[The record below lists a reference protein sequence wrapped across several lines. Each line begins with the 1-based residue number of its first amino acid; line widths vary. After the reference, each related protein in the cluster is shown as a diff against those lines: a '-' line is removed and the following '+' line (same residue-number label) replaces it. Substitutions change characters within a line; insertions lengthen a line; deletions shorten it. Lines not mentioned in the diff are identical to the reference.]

1 MKNDSHFIY
10 DEDTVGTWY
19 KERMAVET
27 IIDEELGIAVQTIDG
42 DLTLE
47 DVVAAQRL
55 LYVDMSFDPRKP
67 CLWDSINGNI
77 ATAMDFG
84 GMQESVQRSRS
95 MWERMAGGKTAI
107 LVGRTSDFGMGRM
120 YAQLAEKM
128 PREIRV
134 FEIRDEAIAWL
145 LSD

>member
-1 MKNDSHFIY
+1 M
-10 DEDTVGTWY
+10 TVAT
-19 KERMAVET
+19 T
-27 IIDEELGIAVQTIDG
+27 IDEEFGIAVQTING
-42 DLTLE
+42 DLTSE

-55 LYVDMSFDPRKP
+55 LYDHMGFDPRKP
-67 CLWDSINGNI
+67 CLWDSTNGNI

-84 GMQESVQRSRS
+84 DMQECVQRSKS
-95 MWERMAGGKTAI
+95 MWEEMAGGKTAI
-107 LVGRTSDFGMGRM
+107 LVAGTPDFGMGRM

-134 FEIRDEAIAWL
+134 FEVRDEAIAWL